1 MSILRT
7 YLMDDPLRYYMILII
22 RYYMILIMDVE
33 YLCGIDLSR
42 PQFKY
47 RFPQTIDFP
56 VNKHQHF
63 EEIWMFRLF

>member
-47 RFPQTIDFP
+47 LPISPDHWLSI
-56 VNKHQHF
+56 K
-63 EEIWMFRLF
+63 